1 MVGEEIMSNVSSNV
15 MDLVIPAMMEKLEP
29 FIAIFKIAG
38 IALLA
43 YVLYLFIRI
52 FFNWRFRKRV
62 KRMEKKLNCM
72 DEKLNS
78 VLKLLEKEKKKKKKK

>member
-1 MVGEEIMSNVSSNV
+1 MVGEEIVSNMSSDI
-15 MDLVIPAMMEKLEP
+15 MDFIIPAMMEKLGP
-29 FIAIFKIAG
+29 FIAVFKVAG